1 MKRLLLFF
9 LLGIVVLTS
18 CNAKEQ
24 VKASQLNVYVVSD
37 NEAFEADNADEEK
50 LNVFEVSSEG
60 TKEWYYDTAER
71 RQMLREFRNE
81 FEQEKEDFEAEKRS
95 QYKNVRA
102 VIDGEMIIGYEEAV
116 DLDKSYVQSLTE
128 PNAKSNSVYAT
139 QSGKGGGDR

>member
-1 MKRLLLFF
+1 MRKLLLLF
-9 LLGIVVLTS
+9 LIGILVLAS
-18 CNAKEQ
+18 CKPNEQ
-24 VKASQLNVYVVSD
+24 QKAPSVKVYVVSD

-81 FEQEKEDFEAEKRS
+81 FETAKEDFEAEKRS

-139 QSGKGGGDR
+139 QSGKGGGYR